1 MPVLCNWSFLDF
13 LELAVFL
20 EPVAY
25 AGDGE
30 NTCQLHYPPDE
41 DLYGE
46 QCVAYH

>member
-1 MPVLCNWSFLDF
+1 MPVLGNWLFLDF

-30 NTCQLHYPPDE
+30 DASELHDPLDE
-41 DLYGE
+41 NLYGE
-46 QCVAYH
+46 QGVAYH